1 MHNAKK
7 KFFFFVFIITIQC
20 IAILS
25 ILAYLVF
32 VAPGT
37 GNKPADNYIVPV
49 NSTPI
54 DTLYNIKADIEV
66 SGNIV
71 NITQDI
77 KFESPQSKIYA
88 YIPSANHAITTLKKI
103 TVDGMYKDSIIDSM
117 NLSIVCDKPQNSI
130 SLEYELK
137 LDSNRQTL
145 SYSDSYILLTNF
157 LITPAVMKDGK
168 PIQLYKSSF
177 GDPYIYNMNNY
188 EISIKADKGYNV
200 FGPGQKGDKVSGSYR
215 TAAFKAINLRDF
227 PIVLAKNPNVKSEKH
242 GNSTVYYIN
251 SYSARN
257 YVNEALT
264 FAEKNIGA
272 YPYKEL
278 FVVNAPISSNE
289 GMEQSQMILISDRC
303 FNNGNDLRGVTYH
316 EIFHQWFYNIIG
328 TNQLDEPFLDEGL
341 VNYLS
346 IILGGGHP
354 STFYDSSFLNMHL
367 NNYSSRD
374 QYMRLAYVNAAQ
386 YYSDI
391 HKKMGNGF
399 FKTLKKIYNDKKNS
413 ILYYKDF
420 LKYIN

>member
-37 GNKPADNYIVPV
+37 ENKPAGNYIVPV
-49 NSTPI
+49 NSAPS
-54 DTLYNIKADIEV
+54 DTFYNIKADIDV
-66 SGNIV
+66 SDKTV

-77 KFESPQSKIYA
+77 NFKSPQSKIYA
-88 YIPSANHAITTLKKI
+88 YIPSVNHAVTNLKKI
-103 TVDGMYKDSIIDSM
+103 TVDGAYKNSITGDM
-117 NLSIVCDKPQNSI
+117 NLTIICDKPQNKI
-130 SLEYELK
+130 SLQYELK

-145 SYSDSYILLTNF
+145 SYSDNYILLTNF

-168 PIQLYKSSF
+168 PIQVYKSSF
-177 GDPYIYNMNNY
+177 GDPYLYDMNNY
-188 EISIKADKGYNV
+188 EITIKADKSYNV
-200 FGPGQKGDKVSGSYR
+200 FGPGQKSDKVSGSYR
-215 TAAFKAINLRDF
+215 TAAFKAVNLRDF
-227 PIVLAKNPNVKSEKH
+227 PIVLAKNASVKSEKH
-242 GNSTVYYIN
+242 GSSTVYYIN
-251 SYSARN
+251 SYSVKN
-257 YVNEALT
+257 YVNEALDY
-264 FAEKNIGA
+264 AEKNIGT

-289 GMEQSQMILISDRC
+289 GMEQSQMILISDSC
-303 FNNGNDLRGVTYH
+303 FSSGNDLKGVTYH
-316 EIFHQWFYNIIG
+316 EVFHQWFYNIIG

-346 IILGGGHP
+346 ILLGEGNP
-354 STFYDSSFLNMHL
+354 STLYDTGFLNMHL
-367 NNYSSRD
+367 NNYSSKE

-386 YYSDI
+386 YYADI

-399 FKTLKKIYNDKKNS
+399 FKALKKIYNDKKNS